1 MFCRH
6 NAYFYNAVSTRVNA
20 MTPEEKARQEI
31 DRLLEAAG
39 WQIQDYRNLNLG
51 ATLGVAIRE
60 FPLESGRSD
69 YLWVRNILEGKW
81 ED

>member
-1 MFCRH
+1 
-6 NAYFYNAVSTRVNA
+6 

-51 ATLGVAIRE
+51 ATLWVAILE
-60 FPLESGRSD
+60 FPLELGHAD
-69 YLWVRNILEGKW
+69 YLLIVDGVAVGDLQTQKAGIDITSRQTNIRRG
-81 ED
+81 